1 MTDFRAHFSHFWANK
16 NFPGKSKSI
25 SFFLFLRF
33 YRCAKFRKKNPPPLP
48 GVQKQKM
55 KKKQKLLKNNKTIKE
70 NNQRKQIKTIKEN
83 NKARQFIQLQSEK
96 CKLN

>member
-1 MTDFRAHFSHFWANK
+1 M
-16 NFPGKSKSI
+16 
-25 SFFLFLRF
+25 
-33 YRCAKFRKKNPPPLP
+33 
-48 GVQKQKM
+48 
-55 KKKQKLLKNNKTIKE
+55 KQKLLKNNKTIKE